1 MFVEGFNDLRSCPT
15 IERGAVFVRSAVLL
29 AEVYWLS
36 AEIWVAAVCVRS
48 GARRSSRVCCDV
60 VDDKAS
66 LMKVL
71 SEIEVHAYCLV
82 VRLRARSR

>member
-48 GARRSSRVCCDV
+48 GARRSARVC
-60 VDDKAS
+60 
-66 LMKVL
+66 
-71 SEIEVHAYCLV
+71 
-82 VRLRARSR
+82 